1 MSIKMTAKKLLRQLK
16 SGILRMF
23 SANVINKIIGML
35 STMILTRIL
44 TKDEYGVWGYAL
56 NIYSYLIIASG
67 FGLTSGALQFGT
79 ENHGSPKAY
88 NYFKYCINRGT
99 LINLLLVMAVMFF
112 TAFAS
117 LPISN
122 AKPIVIFLLPIVI
135 LDYIISI
142 GQVILRSQNRIN
154 DYANI
159 LNINTVLNMVCT
171 CVGALF
177 GVVGVL
183 TGKYICTILSMYIEY
198 RILKKDISS
207 IINADMLSKKE
218 TGDLWHYSVFTGISS
233 AMNVVVYSLDVT
245 LIGGIIKSASQ
256 IASYKVATLVPN
268 ALQFIPVS
276 VVVSVLP
283 SVIYNKN
290 NAAWI
295 KNYLKKLYLG
305 MFICNTIICAGVFI
319 FAPLIIRIFSG
330 DGYEES
336 VSVLRVLTLGYFF
349 SGTFRNLSANIL
361 AAFKRVRFNL
371 FISIMTCV
379 FDLLFNILLINK
391 YGMIGAAYATLLVDI
406 LAAVLSF
413 GYMVYI
419 IMRGQINE
427 TD

>member
-1 MSIKMTAKKLLRQLK
+1 MSTREIRKRNRKINNALVIALIATFLL
-16 SGILRMF
+16 
-23 SANVINKIIGML
+23 
-35 STMILTRIL
+35 T
-44 TKDEYGVWGYAL
+44 
-56 NIYSYLIIASG
+56 IIA
-67 FGLTSGALQFGT
+67 F
-79 ENHGSPKAY
+79 
-88 NYFKYCINRGT
+88 
-99 LINLLLVMAVMFF
+99 AV
-112 TAFAS
+112 
-117 LPISN
+117 N
-122 AKPIVIFLLPIVI
+122 IV
-135 LDYIISI
+135 
-142 GQVILRSQNRIN
+142 RI
-154 DYANI
+154 
-159 LNINTVLNMVCT
+159 
-171 CVGALF
+171 
-177 GVVGVL
+177 
-183 TGKYICTILSMYIEY
+183 
-198 RILKKDISS
+198 
-207 IINADMLSKKE
+207 SKKE